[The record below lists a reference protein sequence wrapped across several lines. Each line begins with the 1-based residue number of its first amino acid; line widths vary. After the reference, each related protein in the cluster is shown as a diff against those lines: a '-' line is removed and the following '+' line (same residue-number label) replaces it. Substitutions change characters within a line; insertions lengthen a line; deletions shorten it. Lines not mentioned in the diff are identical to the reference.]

1 MQMHAPFRCQL
12 ESGKLHV
19 APRAVCT
26 ATNLPSVK
34 DAHWD
39 ANQIKKFISRFEG
52 EFVSRITDPVY
63 WQQFPWNGLFDGI
76 QNRFLFNLERTH
88 KKRFGYWEMLRRR
101 DDMGPLAIHHPTSP
115 CLFWGRADHSL
126 STHRLDIERQ
136 DPECEW
142 WPGICNP
149 WVACGAGGLC
159 IWVLC
164 ADNAVTGSR
173 PWEVNRSWI
182 FFITDDMDLLDMP
195 APHPFT
201 TSSVEIFEVVPGD
214 DAGSVCSDF
223 VHVGTEPVPAAE
235 PQPQQLSITASLPG
249 ISSSAS
255 NSTPSESGG
264 VGIAASLPGTSSSSS
279 NSAPTALEGW
289 ELVE

>member
-1 MQMHAPFRCQL
+1 
-12 ESGKLHV
+12 
-19 APRAVCT
+19 
-26 ATNLPSVK
+26 
-34 DAHWD
+34 
-39 ANQIKKFISRFEG
+39 
-52 EFVSRITDPVY
+52 
-63 WQQFPWNGLFDGI
+63 
-76 QNRFLFNLERTH
+76 
-88 KKRFGYWEMLRRR
+88 
-101 DDMGPLAIHHPTSP
+101 MGPLAIHHPTSP

-173 PWEVNRSWI
+173 PWEVHRTRI
-182 FFITDDMDLLDMP
+182 LIITDYIALLTMP
-195 APHPFT
+195 ATDSFST
-201 TSSVEIFEVVPGD
+201 YSVEIVEVASD
-214 DAGSVCSDF
+214 YTGSVCSDF

>member
-1 MQMHAPFRCQL
+1 MHAPFRGQS
-12 ESGKLHV
+12 ESGKFHV
-19 APRAVCT
+19 APLAVCT
-26 ATNLPSVK
+26 DANLASVK

-39 ANQIKKFISRFEG
+39 ANQIKNFISRFEG

-76 QNRFLFNLERTH
+76 QNRLTFKLERTH

-101 DDMGPLAIHHPTSP
+101 DDMGPLAIQHLTSP

-126 STHRLDIERQ
+126 SFHRLDIERQ

-173 PWEVNRSWI
+173 PWEVNRSRI
-182 FFITDDMDLLDMP
+182 FIITDDMDLLDMP

-201 TSSVEIFEVVPGD
+201 TSSVEVVEV
-214 DAGSVCSDF
+214 ASHYTGSVCSDF
-223 VHVGTEPVPAAE
+223 VHVGTEPVPSAE
-235 PQPQQLSITASLPG
+235 P
-249 ISSSAS
+249 
-255 NSTPSESGG
+255 
-264 VGIAASLPGTSSSSS
+264 
-279 NSAPTALEGW
+279 
-289 ELVE
+289 